1 MTFLEKKDKL
11 QKWRRH
17 LRRWWSRP
25 AEKGDESF
33 GRRKT
38 VAHSLLYMRVLCIIV
53 SVYQDKILG
62 NSHFLVIDS
71 FICSRSTDS
80 LLGVGEGSQEH
91 DVLTVLGRLP
101 VGLFDQRRQG
111 GRHVSH
117 PLHEC
122 LRLVGV
128 LLALGSEALVPEV
141 LLRSADLFLG
151 SDVVGQV
158 HGLDQPCRGEGQ
170 QGHQGHQVCP
180 PVGRLE
186 RAGRLDQVVKVGAV
200 LLHDPLQLGADL
212 MLIMTLMMTM
222 ATMVMTMATMVM
234 MVISNSVQIYA
245 VRQMHCFGCRQLQ
258 NIGGGCKRKRFEWKF
273 AKNRMCTLHS

>member
-1 MTFLEKKDKL
+1 MNPLAGEK
-11 QKWRRH
+11 QSH
-17 LRRWWSRP
+17 THYCICGYFVS
-25 AEKGDESF
+25 SF
-33 GRRKT
+33 
-38 VAHSLLYMRVLCIIV
+38 LCIH
-53 SVYQDKILG
+53 QDMILW

-117 PLHEC
+117 PLHER

-212 MLIMTLMMTM
+212 MLIMTMMMTMATLMMTM
-222 ATMVMTMATMVM
+222 ATMVMTI
-234 MVISNSVQIYA
+234 ISNSVQIYA

>member
-1 MTFLEKKDKL
+1 
-11 QKWRRH
+11 
-17 LRRWWSRP
+17 
-25 AEKGDESF
+25 
-33 GRRKT
+33 
-38 VAHSLLYMRVLCIIV
+38 MRVLCIIV
-53 SVYQDKILG
+53 SVYQNKILG

-71 FICSRSTDS
+71 FICSRSTGS
-80 LLGVGEGSQEH
+80 LLGVGEGSEEH

-117 PLHEC
+117 PLHER

-158 HGLDQPCRGEGQ
+158 HSLDQPCRGEGQ
-170 QGHQGHQVCP
+170 QGHQGQQVCP

-186 RAGRLDQVVKVGAV
+186 RVGRLDQVVKVGAV
-200 LLHDPLQLGADL
+200 LLHDPLQLSADL
-212 MLIMTLMMTM
+212 MLIMTMIMTLMMTM

-234 MVISNSVQIYA
+234 MIISNLVQIYV

-273 AKNRMCTLHS
+273 AKNECAHCTAKSHKTQ

>member
-1 MTFLEKKDKL
+1 
-11 QKWRRH
+11 
-17 LRRWWSRP
+17 
-25 AEKGDESF
+25 
-33 GRRKT
+33 
-38 VAHSLLYMRVLCIIV
+38 MRVLCIIV
-53 SVYQDKILG
+53 SVYQNKILG

-71 FICSRSTDS
+71 FICSRSTGS
-80 LLGVGEGSQEH
+80 LLGVGEGSEEH

-117 PLHEC
+117 PLHER

-170 QGHQGHQVCP
+170 QGHQGQQVCP

-186 RAGRLDQVVKVGAV
+186 RVGRLDQVVKVGAV
-200 LLHDPLQLGADL
+200 LLHDPLQLSADL
-212 MLIMTLMMTM
+212 MLIMTMIMTLMMTM

-234 MVISNSVQIYA
+234 MIISNSVQIYA
-245 VRQMHCFGCRQLQ
+245 VRQMHCFG
-258 NIGGGCKRKRFEWKF
+258 
-273 AKNRMCTLHS
+273 